1 MAATATAG
9 TRGWQKLYGVEA
21 DGAFEASPTGRPLSG
36 RRRLELGETRVT
48 FHDHVSAY
56 TQVSVHVSTGYTIV
70 LDVPDADAPI
80 VGAGQT
86 QDKARLDAKHK
97 AKALGFD
104 VKGLAPG

>member
-70 LDVPDADAPI
+70 LDADAPI

-86 QDKARLDAKHK
+86 QDQARLDARNK

-104 VKGLAPG
+104 VKGLARG